1 MNLSE
6 IPLIEQ
12 HAHNILKAEVA
23 ANYPFAAA
31 FTEGYDPEIIN
42 YHAKHT
48 LFYRRSIREIAT
60 LLNCEPEETAI
71 LEQRQNLG
79 LEKLTKLYFDAANL
93 EAIYLDDGLT
103 PNNILPISWHQQFT
117 TVKRILR
124 LELLAEKLI
133 SEIDDFHTFVNAF
146 IQEIDPPSPDIVA
159 FKSIACYRTGL
170 NINPV
175 APAVAAVHFYD
186 LKQQQKRQKINQP
199 LRLTDKH
206 IIDFILQQAL
216 MIAAKYQIPVQ
227 LHTGL
232 GDPDLDLRLANPLN
246 LRYLLECPQYKNAP
260 LVLLHA
266 SYPYM
271 REAGYLASMYP
282 QVYLDFGLA
291 VPFLS
296 VAGMRN
302 TITQLLELIPTTK
315 LMYSSD
321 AHSIPELYYLGA
333 KWGRQL
339 LGEVLEAAIKD
350 TDINTKEAEEIAVA
364 ILRGNALNLY
374 GKRVSISPHTPLN

>member
-12 HAHNILKAEVA
+12 HAHNILKSEVA

-31 FTEGYDPEIIN
+31 FTEGYDPEIVN

-48 LFYRRSIREIAT
+48 LFYRRSLREIAT

-71 LEQRQNLG
+71 LAHRQNLG
-79 LEKLTKLYFDAANL
+79 LENLTRIYFEAANL

-103 PNNILPISWHQQFT
+103 PENILPISWHQQFT

-124 LELLAEKLI
+124 LELLAEKLL
-133 SEIDDFHTFVNAF
+133 SQIDEFHTFVNAF
-146 IQEIDPPSPDIVA
+146 IKEIDPPSPDIVA
-159 FKSIACYRTGL
+159 FKSIACYRSGL
-170 NINPV
+170 DIRPV

-186 LKQQQKRQKINQP
+186 FKKLQKKNDLP
-199 LRLTDKH
+199 LRLNDKQL
-206 IIDFILQQAL
+206 IDFILQQSL
-216 MIAAKYQIPVQ
+216 IVAAKYKIPVQ

-246 LRYLLECPQYKNAP
+246 LRYLIECPQYKNAP

-302 TITQLLELIPTTK
+302 TIRQLLELIPTTK

-339 LGEVLEAAIKD
+339 LGEVLDQAIKD
-350 TDINTKEAEEIAVA
+350 TDITVKEAEEIGLG
-364 ILRGNALNLY
+364 ILRENALSLY
-374 GKRVSISPHTPLN
+374 GQRLKEG

>member
-12 HAHNILKAEVA
+12 HAHNILKSEVA

-31 FTEGYDPEIIN
+31 FTEGYDPEIVN

-48 LFYRRSIREIAT
+48 LFYRRSLREIAT

-71 LEQRQNLG
+71 LAHRQNLG
-79 LEKLTKLYFDAANL
+79 LENLTRIYFEAANL

-103 PNNILPISWHQQFT
+103 PENILPISWHQQFT

-124 LELLAEKLI
+124 LELLAEKLL
-133 SEIDDFHTFVNAF
+133 SQIDEFHTFVNAF
-146 IQEIDPPSPDIVA
+146 IKEIDPPSPDIVA
-159 FKSIACYRTGL
+159 FKSIACYRSGL
-170 NINPV
+170 DIRPV

-186 LKQQQKRQKINQP
+186 FKKLQKKNDLP
-199 LRLTDKH
+199 LRLNDKQL
-206 IIDFILQQAL
+206 IDFILQQSL
-216 MIAAKYQIPVQ
+216 IVAAKYKIPVQ

-246 LRYLLECPQYKNAP
+246 LRYLIECPQYKNAP

-302 TITQLLELIPTTK
+302 TIRQLLELIPTTK

-339 LGEVLEAAIKD
+339 LGEVLDQAIKD
-350 TDINTKEAEEIAVA
+350 TDITVKEAEEIGLG
-364 ILRGNALNLY
+364 ILRENALSLY
-374 GKRVSISPHTPLN
+374 GQRLKGE

>member
-12 HAHNILKAEVA
+12 HAHNILKSEVA

-31 FTEGYDPEIIN
+31 FTEGYDPEIVN

-48 LFYRRSIREIAT
+48 LFYRRSLREIAT

-71 LEQRQNLG
+71 LAHRQNLG
-79 LEKLTKLYFDAANL
+79 LENLTRIYFEAANL

-103 PNNILPISWHQQFT
+103 PENILPISWHQQFT

-124 LELLAEKLI
+124 LELLAEKLL
-133 SEIDDFHTFVNAF
+133 SQIDEFHTFVNAF
-146 IQEIDPPSPDIVA
+146 IKEIDPPSPDIVA
-159 FKSIACYRTGL
+159 FKSIACYRSGL
-170 NINPV
+170 DIRPV

-186 LKQQQKRQKINQP
+186 FKKLQKKNDLP
-199 LRLTDKH
+199 LRLNDKQL
-206 IIDFILQQAL
+206 IDFILQQSL
-216 MIAAKYQIPVQ
+216 IVAAKYKIPVQ

-246 LRYLLECPQYKNAP
+246 LRYLIECPQYKNAP

-302 TITQLLELIPTTK
+302 TIRQLLELIPTTK

-339 LGEVLEAAIKD
+339 LGEVLDQAIED
-350 TDINTKEAEEIAVA
+350 TDITVKEAEEIGLG
-364 ILRGNALNLY
+364 ILRENALSLY
-374 GKRVSISPHTPLN
+374 GQRLKEG

>member
-12 HAHNILKAEVA
+12 HAHNILKSEVA

-31 FTEGYDPEIIN
+31 FTEGYDPEIVN

-48 LFYRRSIREIAT
+48 LFYRRSLREIAT

-71 LEQRQNLG
+71 LAHRQNLG
-79 LEKLTKLYFDAANL
+79 LENLTRIYFDAANL

-103 PNNILPISWHQQFT
+103 PENILPISWHQQFT

-124 LELLAEKLI
+124 LELLAEKLL
-133 SEIDDFHTFVNAF
+133 SQIDEFHAFVNAF
-146 IQEIDPPSPDIVA
+146 IKEIDPPSPDIVA
-159 FKSIACYRTGL
+159 FKSIACYRSGL
-170 NINPV
+170 DIRPV

-186 LKQQQKRQKINQP
+186 FKKLQKKNNLP
-199 LRLTDKH
+199 LRLNDKQL
-206 IIDFILQQAL
+206 IDFILQQTL
-216 MIAAKYQIPVQ
+216 IIAAKYKIPVQ

-246 LRYLLECPQYKNAP
+246 LRYLIECPEYKDAP

-302 TITQLLELIPTTK
+302 TIRQLLELIPTTK

-339 LGEVLEAAIKD
+339 LGEVLDEAIKD
-350 TDINTKEAEEIAVA
+350 TDITVKEAEEIALA
-364 ILRGNALNLY
+364 ILRENALSLY
-374 GKRVSISPHTPLN
+374 GQRLKGE

>member
-1 MNLSE
+1 MNLTE
-6 IPLIEQ
+6 IPIIEQ
-12 HAHNILKAEVA
+12 HAHNILKSEVA

-31 FTEGYDPEIIN
+31 FTEGYDPEIVN

-48 LFYRRSIREIAT
+48 LFYRRSLRDIAT

-71 LEQRQNLG
+71 LAQRQNLG
-79 LEKLTKLYFDAANL
+79 IEKLTKIYFDAANL

-103 PNNILPISWHQQFT
+103 PENILPISWHQQFT
-117 TVKRILR
+117 TAKRILR
-124 LELLAEKLI
+124 IELLAEQLI
-133 SEIDDFHTFVNAF
+133 DKIDDFHTFVNAF
-146 IQEIDPPSPDIVA
+146 LQEIDPIPSNVIA

-170 NINPV
+170 NIKPV

-186 LKQQQKRQKINQP
+186 LKQRHKKQPLDYQNQP
-199 LRLTDKH
+199 LRLNDKH
-206 IIDFILQQAL
+206 LIDFILQQTL
-216 MIAAKYQIPVQ
+216 IVAAKYQIPVQ

-246 LRYLLECPQYKNAP
+246 LRYLIECPEYKNAP

-296 VAGMRN
+296 VSGMRN
-302 TITQLLELIPTTK
+302 TIRQLLELIPTTK

-321 AHSIPELYYLGA
+321 AHSIPDLYYLGT

-339 LGEVLEAAIKD
+339 LGEVLDEAIKD
-350 TDINTKEAEEIAVA
+350 TDINVKEAEEIALG
-364 ILRGNALNLY
+364 ILRENALNLY
-374 GKRVSISPHTPLN
+374 GQRLKER

>member
-12 HAHNILKAEVA
+12 HAHNILKSEVA
-23 ANYPFAAA
+23 ANYPFASA
-31 FTEGYDPEIIN
+31 FTEGYDPEIVN

-48 LFYRRSIREIAT
+48 LFYRRSLREIAT

-71 LEQRQNLG
+71 LAHRQNLG
-79 LEKLTKLYFDAANL
+79 LEKLTKIYFDAANL

-103 PNNILPISWHQQFT
+103 PENILPISWHQQFT
-117 TVKRILR
+117 KVKRILR
-124 LELLAEKLI
+124 LELLAEKLL
-133 SEIDDFHTFVNAF
+133 SQIDEFHTFVNAF
-146 IQEIDPPSPDIVA
+146 IQAIDPPSPDIVA
-159 FKSIACYRTGL
+159 FKSIACYRSGL
-170 NINPV
+170 DIRPV

-186 LKQQQKRQKINQP
+186 FKKLQKKNDLP
-199 LRLTDKH
+199 LRLNDKQL
-206 IIDFILQQAL
+206 IDFILQQSL
-216 MIAAKYQIPVQ
+216 IVAAKYKIPVQ

-246 LRYLLECPQYKNAP
+246 LRYLIECPQYKNAP

-302 TITQLLELIPTTK
+302 TIRQLLELIPTTK

-339 LGEVLEAAIKD
+339 LGEVLDEAIKD
-350 TDINTKEAEEIAVA
+350 TDITVKEAEEIALG
-364 ILRGNALNLY
+364 ILRENALNLY
-374 GKRVSISPHTPLN
+374 GQRLKEG

>member
-12 HAHNILKAEVA
+12 HAHNILKPEVA

-31 FTEGYDPEIIN
+31 FTEGYDPEIVN

-48 LFYRRSIREIAT
+48 LFYRRSLREIAT

-71 LEQRQNLG
+71 LTQRQNLG

-93 EAIYLDDGLT
+93 EAIYLDDGLK
-103 PNNILPISWHQQFT
+103 PENILPISWHQQFT

-124 LELLAEKLI
+124 LELLAEKLL
-133 SEIDDFHTFVNAF
+133 SQIDEFHSFVNAF
-146 IQEIDPPSPDIVA
+146 IKEIDPPAPDIVA
-159 FKSIACYRTGL
+159 FKSIACYRSGL
-170 NINPV
+170 DIRPV

-186 LKQQQKRQKINQP
+186 FKKQQKNQH
-199 LRLTDKH
+199 LRLNDKQL
-206 IIDFILQQAL
+206 IDFILQQTL
-216 MIAAKYQIPVQ
+216 IIAAKYKIPVQ

-260 LVLLHA
+260 LVLLHS

-271 REAGYLASMYP
+271 REAGYLAAMYP

-296 VAGMRN
+296 VAGMQNVIR
-302 TITQLLELIPTTK
+302 QLLELTPTTK

-339 LGEVLEAAIKD
+339 LGEVLDQAIKD
-350 TDINTKEAEEIAVA
+350 TDINAKEAEEIALG
-364 ILRGNALNLY
+364 ILRENALSLY
-374 GKRVSISPHTPLN
+374 GQRLKVE

>member
-12 HAHNILKAEVA
+12 HAHNILKSEVA

-31 FTEGYDPEIIN
+31 FTEGYDPEIVN

-48 LFYRRSIREIAT
+48 LFYRRSLREIAT

-71 LEQRQNLG
+71 LAHRQNLG
-79 LEKLTKLYFDAANL
+79 LENLTRIYFEAANL

-103 PNNILPISWHQQFT
+103 PENILPISWHQQFT
-117 TVKRILR
+117 TVKRILC
-124 LELLAEKLI
+124 LELLAEKLL
-133 SEIDDFHTFVNAF
+133 SQIDEFHTFINAF
-146 IQEIDPPSPDIVA
+146 IKEIDPPSPDIVA
-159 FKSIACYRTGL
+159 FKSIACYRSGL
-170 NINPV
+170 DVRPV

-186 LKQQQKRQKINQP
+186 FKKLQKKNDLP
-199 LRLTDKH
+199 LRLNDKQL
-206 IIDFILQQAL
+206 IDFILQQSL
-216 MIAAKYQIPVQ
+216 IVAAKYKIPVQ

-246 LRYLLECPQYKNAP
+246 LRYLIECPQYKNAP

-302 TITQLLELIPTTK
+302 TIRQLLELIPTTK

-339 LGEVLEAAIKD
+339 LGEVLDQAIKD
-350 TDINTKEAEEIAVA
+350 TDITVKEAEEIALG
-364 ILRGNALNLY
+364 ILRENALSLY
-374 GKRVSISPHTPLN
+374 GLRLKGE

>member
-1 MNLSE
+1 VK
-6 IPLIEQ
+6 I
-12 HAHNILKAEVA
+12 
-23 ANYPFAAA
+23 AA
-31 FTEGYDPEIIN
+31 FTEGYDPEIVN

-48 LFYRRSIREIAT
+48 LFYYRSLREIAT

-71 LEQRQNLG
+71 LTARQNLG
-79 LEKLTKLYFDAANL
+79 IEKLTQISFDAANL
-93 EAIYLDDGLT
+93 EAIYLDDRLT
-103 PNNILPISWHQQFT
+103 SEDIFPVSWHQKFT
-117 TVKRILR
+117 TAKRILCI
-124 LELLAEKLI
+124 ELLAEKLMAKI
-133 SEIDDFHTFVNAF
+133 NDFHNFVNAF
-146 IQEIDPPSPDIVA
+146 IQAIDPPSSDIIA
-159 FKSIACYRTGL
+159 FKSIACYRAGL
-170 NINPV
+170 NIKPV

-186 LKQQQKRQKINQP
+186 FKQQQKNQP
-199 LRLTDKH
+199 LRLNDKH
-206 IIDFILQQAL
+206 IIDFILQL
-216 MIAAKYQIPVQ
+216 SLTIASKYQIPVQ

-246 LRYLLECPQYKNAP
+246 LRYLLESPEYKNTP

-339 LGEVLEAAIKD
+339 LGEVLETAIED
-350 TDINTKEAEEIAVA
+350 TDINSREAENIALR
-364 ILRGNALNLY
+364 ILRENALNLY
-374 GKRVSISPHTPLN
+374 RQKKG

>member
-12 HAHNILKAEVA
+12 HAHNILKSEVA

-48 LFYRRSIREIAT
+48 LFYRRSLREIAT
-60 LLNCEPEETAI
+60 LLKCEPEETAI
-71 LEQRQNLG
+71 LAQRQNLG
-79 LEKLTKLYFDAANL
+79 LENLTRIYFEAANL

-103 PNNILPISWHQQFT
+103 PENILPISWHQKFT
-117 TVKRILR
+117 KVKRILR
-124 LELLAEKLI
+124 LELLAEKLL
-133 SEIDDFHTFVNAF
+133 SQIDEFHTFVNAF
-146 IQEIDPPSPDIVA
+146 IKEIDPPSPDIVA
-159 FKSIACYRTGL
+159 FKSIACYRSGL
-170 NINPV
+170 DIRPV

-186 LKQQQKRQKINQP
+186 FKKLQKKNNLP
-199 LRLTDKH
+199 LRLNDKQL
-206 IIDFILQQAL
+206 IDFILQQTL
-216 MIAAKYQIPVQ
+216 IIAAKYKIPVQ

-246 LRYLLECPQYKNAP
+246 LRYLIECPQYKDAP

-296 VAGMRN
+296 VSGMRN
-302 TITQLLELIPTTK
+302 TIRQLLELIPTTK

-339 LGEVLEAAIKD
+339 LGEVLDEAIKD
-350 TDINTKEAEEIAVA
+350 TDITVKEAEEIALA
-364 ILRGNALNLY
+364 ILRENALNLY
-374 GKRVSISPHTPLN
+374 GQRLKGE

>member
-12 HAHNILKAEVA
+12 HAHNILKSEVA

-31 FTEGYDPEIIN
+31 FTEGYDPEIVN

-48 LFYRRSIREIAT
+48 LFYRRSLREIAT

-71 LEQRQNLG
+71 LAHRQNLG
-79 LEKLTKLYFDAANL
+79 LENLTRIYFDAANL

-103 PNNILPISWHQQFT
+103 PENILPISWHQQFT

-124 LELLAEKLI
+124 LELLAEKLL
-133 SEIDDFHTFVNAF
+133 SQIDEFHTFVNAF
-146 IQEIDPPSPDIVA
+146 IKEIDPPSPDIVA
-159 FKSIACYRTGL
+159 FKSIACYRSGL
-170 NINPV
+170 DIRPV

-186 LKQQQKRQKINQP
+186 FKKPQKKNDLP
-199 LRLTDKH
+199 LRLNDKQL
-206 IIDFILQQAL
+206 IDFILQQSL
-216 MIAAKYQIPVQ
+216 IVAAKYKIPVQ

-246 LRYLLECPQYKNAP
+246 LRYLIECPQYKNAP

-302 TITQLLELIPTTK
+302 TIRQLLELIPTTK

-339 LGEVLEAAIKD
+339 LGEVLDQAIKD
-350 TDINTKEAEEIAVA
+350 TDITVKEAEEIALG
-364 ILRGNALNLY
+364 ILRENALSLY
-374 GKRVSISPHTPLN
+374 GKRLKGE

>member
-12 HAHNILKAEVA
+12 HAHNILKSEVA

-48 LFYRRSIREIAT
+48 LFYRRSLREIAT
-60 LLNCEPEETAI
+60 LLNCEPEETTI
-71 LEQRQNLG
+71 LAHRQNLG
-79 LEKLTKLYFDAANL
+79 LEKLTKIYFEAANL

-103 PNNILPISWHQQFT
+103 PENILPISWHQQFT

-124 LELLAEKLI
+124 LELLAEKLL
-133 SEIDDFHTFVNAF
+133 SQIDDFHTFVNAF
-146 IQEIDPPSPDIVA
+146 IKEIDPPSSDIVA
-159 FKSIACYRTGL
+159 FKSIACYRSGL
-170 NINPV
+170 DIRPV

-186 LKQQQKRQKINQP
+186 FKKLYKNQP
-199 LRLTDKH
+199 LRLNDKH
-206 IIDFILQQAL
+206 LIDFILQQAL
-216 MIAAKYQIPVQ
+216 IIAAKYKIPVQ

-246 LRYLLECPQYKNAP
+246 LRYLIECPEYKNAP

-296 VAGMRN
+296 VSGMRN
-302 TITQLLELIPTTK
+302 VIRQLLELTPTTK

-339 LGEVLEAAIKD
+339 LGEVLDQAIKD
-350 TDINTKEAEEIAVA
+350 TDITVQEAEEIALG
-364 ILRGNALNLY
+364 ILRENALSLY
-374 GKRVSISPHTPLN
+374 GQRLKEE

>member
-6 IPLIEQ
+6 IPLIDQ
-12 HAHNILKAEVA
+12 HAHNILTPEVA
-23 ANYPFAAA
+23 ANYPYAAA
-31 FTEGYDPEIIN
+31 FTEGYDSEIIN
-42 YHAKHT
+42 HHAKHS
-48 LFYRRSIREIAT
+48 LFYRRSLRDIAT

-71 LEQRQNLG
+71 LAQRQNLG
-79 LEKLTKLYFDAANL
+79 IENLTRLYFNAANL

-103 PNNILPISWHQQFT
+103 PENILPISWHQQFT

-124 LELLAEKLI
+124 LEVLAEKLI
-133 SEIDDFHTFVNAF
+133 SQIDDFETFLTAF
-146 IQEIDPPSPDIVA
+146 LQEIDPPSPEVVA
-159 FKSIACYRTGL
+159 FKSIVCYRTGL
-170 NINPV
+170 DIRPV
-175 APAVAAVHFYD
+175 ETAVAAAHFD
-186 LKQQQKRQKINQP
+186 DIKRQQSNQS
-199 LRLTDKH
+199 LRLNDKPL
-206 IIDFILQQAL
+206 IDFLFQQAL
-216 MIAAKYQIPVQ
+216 IIAAKYKIPVQ
-227 LHTGL
+227 LHTGF
-232 GDPDLDLRLANPLN
+232 GDPDLDLRLANPLH
-246 LRYLLECPQYKNAP
+246 LRYMLESTEYRNAP

-271 REAGYLASMYP
+271 REAGYLASVYP

-302 TITQLLELIPTTK
+302 TIRQLLELTPTTK

-339 LGEVLEAAIKD
+339 LGEVLEEAIKD
-350 TDINTKEAEEIAVA
+350 TDINAREAEEIALA
-364 ILRGNALNLY
+364 IFRGNALKL
-374 GKRVSISPHTPLN
+374 G

>member
-12 HAHNILKAEVA
+12 HAHNILKSEVA

-31 FTEGYDPEIIN
+31 FTEGYDPEIVN

-48 LFYRRSIREIAT
+48 LFYRRSLREIAT

-71 LEQRQNLG
+71 LAHRQNLG
-79 LEKLTKLYFDAANL
+79 LENLTRIYFDAANL

-103 PNNILPISWHQQFT
+103 PENILPISWHQQFT

-124 LELLAEKLI
+124 LELLAEKLL
-133 SEIDDFHTFVNAF
+133 SQIDEFHAFVNAF
-146 IQEIDPPSPDIVA
+146 IKEIDPPSPDIVA
-159 FKSIACYRTGL
+159 FKSIACYRSGL
-170 NINPV
+170 DIRPV

-186 LKQQQKRQKINQP
+186 LKKQHKKNDLP
-199 LRLTDKH
+199 LRLNDKQL
-206 IIDFILQQAL
+206 IDFILQQTL
-216 MIAAKYQIPVQ
+216 IIAAKYKIPVQ

-246 LRYLLECPQYKNAP
+246 LRYLIECPEYKNAP

-302 TITQLLELIPTTK
+302 TIRQLLELIPTTK

-339 LGEVLEAAIKD
+339 LGEVLDEAIKD
-350 TDINTKEAEEIAVA
+350 TDITVKEAEEIALA
-364 ILRGNALNLY
+364 ILRENALSLY
-374 GKRVSISPHTPLN
+374 GQRLKGE

>member
-12 HAHNILKAEVA
+12 HAHNILKSEVA

-31 FTEGYDPEIIN
+31 FTEGYDPEIVN

-48 LFYRRSIREIAT
+48 LFYRRSLREIAT

-71 LEQRQNLG
+71 LAHRQNLG
-79 LEKLTKLYFDAANL
+79 LENLTRIYFEAANL

-103 PNNILPISWHQQFT
+103 PENILPISWHQQFT
-117 TVKRILR
+117 TVKRILC
-124 LELLAEKLI
+124 LELLAEKLL
-133 SEIDDFHTFVNAF
+133 SQIDEFHTFINAF
-146 IQEIDPPSPDIVA
+146 IKEIDPPSPDIVA
-159 FKSIACYRTGL
+159 FKSIACYRSGL
-170 NINPV
+170 DIRPV

-186 LKQQQKRQKINQP
+186 FKKLQKKNDLP
-199 LRLTDKH
+199 LRLNDKQL
-206 IIDFILQQAL
+206 IDFILQQSL
-216 MIAAKYQIPVQ
+216 IVAAKYKIPVQ

-246 LRYLLECPQYKNAP
+246 LRYLIECPQYKNAP

-302 TITQLLELIPTTK
+302 TIRQLLELIPTTK

-339 LGEVLEAAIKD
+339 LGEVLDQAIKD
-350 TDINTKEAEEIAVA
+350 TDITVKEAEEIALG
-364 ILRGNALNLY
+364 ILRENALSLY
-374 GKRVSISPHTPLN
+374 GLRLKGE

>member
-12 HAHNILKAEVA
+12 HAHNILKSEVA

-31 FTEGYDPEIIN
+31 FTEGYDPEIVN

-48 LFYRRSIREIAT
+48 LFYRRSLREIAT

-71 LEQRQNLG
+71 LAHRQNLG
-79 LEKLTKLYFDAANL
+79 LENLTRIYFEAANL

-103 PNNILPISWHQQFT
+103 PENILPISWHQQFT

-124 LELLAEKLI
+124 LELLAEKLL
-133 SEIDDFHTFVNAF
+133 SQIDEFHTFVNAF
-146 IQEIDPPSPDIVA
+146 IKEIDPPSPDIVA
-159 FKSIACYRTGL
+159 FKSIACYRSGL
-170 NINPV
+170 DIRPV

-186 LKQQQKRQKINQP
+186 FKKLQKKNDLP
-199 LRLTDKH
+199 LRLNDKQL
-206 IIDFILQQAL
+206 IDFILQQSL
-216 MIAAKYQIPVQ
+216 IVAAKYKIPVQ

-246 LRYLLECPQYKNAP
+246 LRYLIECPQYKNAP

-302 TITQLLELIPTTK
+302 TIRQLLELIPTTK

-339 LGEVLEAAIKD
+339 LGEVLDQAIKD
-350 TDINTKEAEEIAVA
+350 TDITVKEAEEIALG
-364 ILRGNALNLY
+364 ILRENALSLY
-374 GKRVSISPHTPLN
+374 GQRLKEG